1 MADVA
6 REFSASPEAQSTL
19 SVRAI
24 AAMKAVAR
32 QFLDKDTQILLRRL
46 YYAGTRYHCN
56 VCGNRVRTRF
66 TAGNPFPV
74 LTELDVVGGESIAND
89 TCPVCFSNS
98 RARLLFEYLRREQ
111 GLTRSRSRIKVMH
124 VAPEYGI
131 FARIRADKMVA
142 YVCVDLDPA
151 PYERSMEVTRCD
163 VTSIGYPDDSFDMII
178 CSHVLEHVPN
188 DGLAMRELC
197 RVLKPGG
204 TAILQ
209 VPISASLPRTIEDPS
224 ATDPRERERRFGQ
237 NDHVRIYG
245 ADYTDRL
252 RDSGF
257 QVEIFDPSGA
267 WGAQV
272 VDDLR
277 LNPRERIFVGRK

>member
-1 MADVA
+1 MADVSS
-6 REFSASPEAQSTL
+6 ESSAYHTAHPAL
-19 SVRAI
+19 SVRTI

-32 QFLDKDTQILLRRL
+32 QMLNKDTQILLRRL

-56 VCGNRVRTRF
+56 VCENRVRTRF

-74 LTELDVVGGESIAND
+74 LTELDVVGGESITND

-98 RARLLFEYLRREQ
+98 RTRLLFEYLKREQ
-111 GLTRSRSRIKVMH
+111 GLTRSGSRIKVMH

-131 FARIRADKMVA
+131 FARVRADKMVN

-151 PYERSMEVTRCD
+151 GYDVSMDITRCD
-163 VTSIGYPDDSFDMII
+163 ITSIGYPDDSFDLII

-188 DGLAMRELC
+188 DGLAMRQLC

-204 TAILQ
+204 AAVLQ
-209 VPISASLPRTIEDPS
+209 VPISASLPHTIEDPS
-224 ATDPRERERRFGQ
+224 VTDPRERERRFGQ

-257 QVEIFDPSGA
+257 RVEIFDPSTA
-267 WGAQV
+267 WGAGV
-272 VDDLR
+272 VDELR